1 MCRRKRLQHSANTE
15 QKDTVESTYRKSSDN
30 QRTAE
35 TRSATMVNQTCTD
48 MALAKVNSGK
58 ADLEQERY
66 LRDAT
71 RYFCGIEKPLKY
83 GPSIDSLSDLIT
95 ALHKEFET
103 NFVNIE
109 MVNHIMLTYKSNAR
123 EWKRF
128 AKFDRF
134 KYTRN
139 LVDAGNGKFNLMIL
153 CWGEGQGSAIHD
165 HADSHCFMKMLK
177 GDLKETRYKMPC
189 TQAIEMSN
197 GVDIG
202 QMDSDSEGE
211 HVFDSAELTPEGDT
225 TITVNDVAYINDNLG
240 LHRVENPSH
249 IETAVSLHLY
259 CPPFDECS
267 VFHKNSGKR
276 IKCPVTFWSK
286 YGVRQTESNK

>member
-1 MCRRKRLQHSANTE
+1 MCRSKLLQKSANTD
-15 QKDTVESTYRKSSDN
+15 KDT
-30 QRTAE
+30 AE
-35 TRSATMVNQTCTD
+35 SATTTNNSGIRDSSGTGIAAATNGHHKMVNKTCTE
-48 MALAKVNSGK
+48 MALSKVDANNSEL
-58 ADLEQERY
+58 DQERY

-71 RYFCGIEKPLKY
+71 HHFRGIEKPLKY
-83 GPSIDSLSDLIT
+83 GPTIDNLTDLIS

-103 NFVNIE
+103 SYVNIE
-109 MVNHIMLTYKSNAR
+109 MVNHIMLTYKSNPR

-128 AKFDRF
+128 AKFDRY

-177 GDLKETRYKMPC
+177 GDLQETRYEMPC
-189 TQAIEMSN
+189 TKAIDMPS
-197 GVDIG
+197 VDIG
-202 QMDSDSEGE
+202 QTNDADDNDEEFNSE
-211 HVFDSAELTPEGDT
+211 ELK
-225 TITVNDVAYINDNLG
+225 TIGSSSISLNDVAYINDNLG

-259 CPPFDECS
+259 CPPL
-267 VFHKNSGKR
+267 
-276 IKCPVTFWSK
+276 
-286 YGVRQTESNK
+286 

>member
-1 MCRRKRLQHSANTE
+1 MAHSIV
-15 QKDTVESTYRKSSDN
+15 DSSD
-30 QRTAE
+30 T
-35 TRSATMVNQTCTD
+35 
-48 MALAKVNSGK
+48 
-58 ADLEQERY
+58 DLEQERY

-71 RYFCGIEKPLKY
+71 HHFRGIEKPLKY
-83 GPSIDSLSDLIT
+83 GPTIETLNDLIT
-95 ALHKEFET
+95 ALHKEFDT
-103 NFVNIE
+103 NYVNIE
-109 MVNHIMLTYKSNAR
+109 MVNHIMLSYKSHPR

-153 CWGEGQGSAIHD
+153 CWGEGHGSAIHD

-177 GDLKETRYKMPC
+177 GDLKETRYEMPC
-189 TQAIEMSN
+189 SKAIEMPN
-197 GVDIG
+197 VDIG
-202 QMDSDSEGE
+202 EVNGDSDEEQEFEREQLNVVGS
-211 HVFDSAELTPEGDT
+211 T

-249 IETAVSLHLY
+249 IDTAVSLHLY
-259 CPPFDECS
+259 CPPFNECS

-286 YGVRQTESNK
+286 YGVRQAESKK